1 MQTVFELLDHISS
14 DNLPYPH
21 STFIAEMEAIRARH
35 IVKMREAIPLHHL
48 PPLGYPS
55 TQSFVIAHDGVIQ
68 MAEEL
73 LARILHGLRP
83 HNAGIY
89 EKLAAQTAKR
99 VREFAHDVLSTF
111 VTFGLTDDDFS
122 DLDCFRQELDATLH
136 NLVQKAITVAW
147 IAHEASYSESAREKA
162 RSEAIPGPTGAFR
175 TADGQPGTTG
185 HLDPTDEVSGDE
197 SPGGSEHNADP
208 SLPPPAAGRSISTPG
223 QAQPGTR
230 MAESNDATIIQT
242 DSKHKRKGDLS
253 LLAGKRLVNFKV
265 AEEYLGISDRQR
277 QNLTREGG
285 PLKTEGGGHN
295 RKITT
300 ESLVEYLR
308 PENPK

>member
-35 IVKMREAIPLHHL
+35 IVKMREAIPVHHL
-48 PPLGYPS
+48 PPLGCPS

-68 MAEEL
+68 MAAEL

-99 VREFAHDVLSTF
+99 VREFALEILSTF
-111 VTFGLTDDDFS
+111 VTFGLADDDFS

-162 RSEAIPGPTGAFR
+162 RSEALPGPTGIVG
-175 TADGQPGTTG
+175 TAGGEPDITG
-185 HLDPTDEVSGDE
+185 HLDPTDVVNCGDAPDGRAADVGPPFPARASWLRDRLLE
-197 SPGGSEHNADP
+197 RGWGNSDP
-208 SLPPPAAGRSISTPG
+208 SEYDGPDRKTVQKLLRGEAVR
-223 QAQPGTR
+223 
-230 MAESNDATIIQT
+230 NDVLQKLA
-242 DSKHKRKGDLS
+242 DALS
-253 LLAGKRLVNFKV
+253 QRHAKVNV
-265 AEEYLGISDRQR
+265 LDIP
-277 QNLTREGG
+277 QN
-285 PLKTEGGGHN
+285 
-295 RKITT
+295 
-300 ESLVEYLR
+300 
-308 PENPK
+308 